1 MKLHP
6 SEWEEVIDMMIK
18 NEEDKDN
25 DNTTTTKT
33 R

>member
-18 NEEDKDN
+18 NEEDKNN
-25 DNTTTTKT
+25 DNHSQES
-33 R
+33 